1 LAELGNIG
9 HAIVVDGDIG
19 AAFSS
24 QLGHFSGF
32 FDRKKRTFG
41 VEAFADGLCE
51 YTRSRPKFNHIA
63 DLVPVKPV
71 DHHANQAVTAG
82 RNSTHLSGVS
92 EKVLEEGC
100 VFAHQSMFQLYGLAV
115 KSEFRNN
122 RVSDCDRNVR
132 YHVGM
137 QIPNQG
143 NRRSVGANM
152 TPMIDVVFLLII
164 FFLVSSHLA
173 RQENRLPLEL
183 PVASTFDPVD
193 PDKAP
198 LTISVDQRSRWLVS
212 GDVVGLASVRAILS
226 DLKASQG
233 SDAAIRIR
241 TDGTVQY
248 QEIEPLL
255 REAALAG
262 ISDTAIAVREEAGL

>member
-1 LAELGNIG
+1 
-9 HAIVVDGDIG
+9 
-19 AAFSS
+19 
-24 QLGHFSGF
+24 
-32 FDRKKRTFG
+32 
-41 VEAFADGLCE
+41 
-51 YTRSRPKFNHIA
+51 
-63 DLVPVKPV
+63 
-71 DHHANQAVTAG
+71 
-82 RNSTHLSGVS
+82 
-92 EKVLEEGC
+92 
-100 VFAHQSMFQLYGLAV
+100 
-115 KSEFRNN
+115 
-122 RVSDCDRNVR
+122 
-132 YHVGM
+132 M

-198 LTISVDQRSRWLVS
+198 LTISVDQQARWLVS
-212 GDVVGLASVRAILS
+212 GDIVDLSSVRAILS
-226 DLKASQG
+226 DLKANQG

-241 TDGTVQY
+241 TDGAVEYKQV
-248 QEIEPLL
+248 EPLL

-262 ISDTAIAVREEAGL
+262 ITDAAIAVREEAGL